1 MDNLSHL
8 QGQFLMDGILPV
20 LLGLAIAAALGP
32 VVIPALKR
40 LHIGQTEQEE
50 LAEGLESHKKKGGTP
65 TMGGVL
71 FLIPTLFVSL
81 FYVHGYR
88 EIVPVLILT
97 FGFGL
102 VGFVDDYIKVVM
114 KRNLGLT
121 PKQKLLGQFV
131 AATLFLLYLHFYT
144 DITLSMRVP
153 FMKGVELNLG
163 VLAYPAFYL
172 IALATA
178 NGTNFTDGVD
188 GLLGSVTVPV
198 AVFYAAAAI
207 AVRISAH
214 PVCLAL
220 AGGLLGYLL
229 YNVYPARVMMGDTGS
244 LAIGGF
250 VTGMAY
256 VTKTP
261 LFIPIAG
268 IIYAVEVLSVVMQV
282 SYFKATKG
290 KRIFKMAP
298 IHHHFELSGWS
309 ETRVVNVFTTVT
321 IAGVLIAYAGL

>member
-1 MDNLSHL
+1 MDNLSNL
-8 QGQFLMDGILPV
+8 QGQFAVQSLLPFLMS
-20 LLGLAIAAALGP
+20 LALAAAMGP
-32 VVIPALKR
+32 VVIPALRR

-71 FLIPTLFVSL
+71 FLVPMLFVCL
-81 FYVHGYR
+81 FYVRGFR

-97 FGFGL
+97 IGFGA
-102 VGFVDDYIKVVM
+102 VGFVDDYIKVVK

-131 AATLFLLYLHFYT
+131 AATLFLCYLTTLT
-144 DITLSMRVP
+144 DVDLAMRIP
-153 FMKGVELNLG
+153 FTKGHELNIGL
-163 VLAYPAFYL
+163 LAIPAFYL

-188 GLLGSVTVPV
+188 GLCGSVTVPV
-198 AVFYAAAAI
+198 AVFYAFASAFCD
-207 AVRISAH
+207 VSAH
-214 PVCLAL
+214 PVALAM

-261 LFIPIAG
+261 LFIPIVG
-268 IIYAVEVLSVVMQV
+268 FIYAAEVLSVVMQV
-282 SYFKATKG
+282 TYFKKTGG

-321 IAGVLIAYAGL
+321 IVGALIAYMGL

>member
-8 QGQFLMDGILPV
+8 QGQFEMDSILPV
-20 LLGLAIAAALGP
+20 LLSLAIAAALGP

-65 TMGGVL
+65 TMGGIL
-71 FLIPTLFVSL
+71 FLLPTVFVSL
-81 FYVHGYR
+81 FYLRGYNR
-88 EIVPVLILT
+88 IVPVLILT
-97 FGFGL
+97 IGFGL

-121 PKQKLLGQFV
+121 PGQKLLGQFV
-131 AATLFLLYLHFYT
+131 IATLFLLYLRVNT
-144 DITLSMRVP
+144 DVSLAMRIP
-153 FMKGVELNLG
+153 FLNGYEINLG
-163 VLAYPAFYL
+163 ILAYPAFYL

-188 GLLGSVTVPV
+188 GLCGSVTVPV
-198 AVFYAAAAI
+198 AVFFAAAA
-207 AVRISAH
+207 VRTGVSAH
-214 PVCLAL
+214 PVALAL
-220 AGGLLGYLL
+220 AGGLMGYLL

-256 VTKTP
+256 VTGTP
-261 LFIPIAG
+261 LFVPIAG

-282 SYFKATKG
+282 TYFKATKG
-290 KRIFKMAP
+290 KRIFKMSP

-321 IAGVLIAYAGL
+321 IAGALIAYAGL